1 MKVQVK
7 YFANIKDLMGKDTE
21 DIKDMNSITVGELWL
36 NLTKDMD
43 IQIKVLYAVNQVY
56 VSKDYKLNDGDEIAF
71 FTPVTGG
78 LI

>member
-71 FTPVTGG
+71 FHPVTGG
-78 LI
+78 

>member
-21 DIKDMNSITVGELWL
+21 DIKAMNSITVGELWL

-71 FTPVTGG
+71 FPPVTGG
-78 LI
+78 

>member
-1 MKVQVK
+1 
-7 YFANIKDLMGKDTE
+7 MGKDTE

-56 VSKDYKLNDGDEIAF
+56 VSKDYKLNDGDEISF
-71 FTPVTGG
+71 FPPVTGG
-78 LI
+78 

>member
-56 VSKDYKLNDGDEIAF
+56 VSKDYKLNDGDEISF
-71 FTPVTGG
+71 FPPVTGG
-78 LI
+78 